1 MTEKLNVLIVE
12 DSPDDATLIVLELQ
26 KGGFEV
32 NHARVDTA
40 EAMKTALAGEAW
52 DIILCDYKI
61 PNFGAMKALELVKE
75 LTVKLPFIVLSG
87 VVGEETAVSAMRAG
101 AHDFIVKGQYSR
113 LVPSVKRE
121 IEEYR
126 QRIENEKKIKKQTEE
141 ASKQKQ
147 FAFTMIMQNPQP
159 LIQVTTEFHIKIAN
173 DAFLAMSGYTEEQVQ
188 AMSIRDFKVLEKSGH
203 NIREA
208 IQTKKGVTGEVVV
221 EFPTGVHYLEQHTI
235 PLLDKDKNIVA
246 LMAVYNDTTEKR
258 KIQAAEKELAEYQ
271 SAYFKSLSEDLTL
284 MAAGNMNF
292 KLVLAPPN
300 ENTQS
305 AHDQFVVINTM
316 ICEVR
321 DALQLLI
328 GDANM
333 LATAAIEGKL
343 ATRADTARHQG
354 DYRRIIEGVNNTL
367 DSVIKPVNEAL
378 RMSQEYAKQ
387 NFSARMDENL
397 KVAGDFIAF
406 KEALNSI
413 GISVSAAVK
422 GVNIQT
428 TNLTASAEEALAS
441 LSEVT
446 SASAQIASNAQKVNE
461 NADLSAN
468 GVEQVLKAM
477 EDMTAAVEQVTSSM
491 EGVSNQ
497 AKQASDASK
506 TGAAIAENVEKGM
519 EDIAKSAG
527 TVYDIVHDIEKQMAD
542 ISKIVV
548 LIRDLANQTNLLA
561 LNAAIEAARAGDA
574 GRGFAVVATE
584 VKSLAQES
592 RSSAEKIEEMI
603 TNLNESTRK
612 AAVAMDDSRNQ
623 VQKGTQM
630 SAEALEA
637 FRKIK
642 SAAEGVAN
650 VASEVAAATEEQA
663 AAVQEITASVHEVR
677 SKIDGTAKEAGNA
690 AAAAQEASASISEVN
705 KVVENVNKIADTVS
719 REMAKFTIR

>member
-1 MTEKLNVLIVE
+1 MTENMNVLIVE

-26 KGGFEV
+26 KGGLEV
-32 NHARVDTA
+32 THARVDTA
-40 EAMKTALAGEAW
+40 EAMKTALARESW
-52 DIILCDYKI
+52 DIILCDYNI
-61 PNFGAMKALELVKE
+61 PNFGAMKALALVKE
-75 LTVKLPFIVLSG
+75 LNVTIPFIVLSG
-87 VVGEETAVSAMRAG
+87 VVGEETAVNTMRAG

-113 LVPSVKRE
+113 LVPSVRRE
-121 IEEYR
+121 IEEY
-126 QRIENEKKIKKQTEE
+126 QKKTEQEKKIKKQTDE
-141 ASKQKQ
+141 ANKQKQ

-159 LIQVTTEFHIKIAN
+159 LIQVTTDLHIKIAN
-173 DAFLAMSGYTEEQVQ
+173 DAFLALSGYSQEKVQ
-188 AMSIRDFKVLEKSGH
+188 SMSIRDFKVLEKSGH

-208 IQTKKGVTGEVVV
+208 LDSKKGVTGDVVV
-221 EFPTGVHYLEQHTI
+221 EFPTGTHYLEQHTI

-258 KIQAAEKELAEYQ
+258 RIAAAEKELAEYQ
-271 SAYFKSLSEDLTL
+271 GAYFKSLSEDLTL

-292 KLVLAPPN
+292 KLVLPPPN
-300 ENTQS
+300 ENTQT

-316 ICEVR
+316 MCEVR

-333 LATAAIEGKL
+333 LATAAVEGRL
-343 ATRADTARHQG
+343 ATRAEAGRHQG
-354 DYRRIIEGVNNTL
+354 DYRRIIEGVNTTL
-367 DSVIKPVNEAL
+367 DSVIRPVNEAL

-387 NFSARMDENL
+387 NFSARMDEKL
-397 KVAGDFIAF
+397 KVAGDFLAF

-413 GISVSAAVK
+413 GVSVSAAVN
-422 GVNIQT
+422 GVNIET
-428 TNLTASAEEALAS
+428 SNLSASAEEALAS
-441 LSEVT
+441 LTEVAT
-446 SASAQIASNAQKVNE
+446 ASGQIASNAQKVNE
-461 NADLSAN
+461 NADLSAQ

-506 TGAAIAENVEKGM
+506 SGAAIAEDVEKGM
-519 EDIAKSAG
+519 TDIAKSTG
-527 TVYDIVHDIEKQMAD
+527 TVNDIVQDIEKQMAD

-592 RSSAEKIEEMI
+592 RASAEKIEEMI
-603 TNLNESTRK
+603 TNLNESTRN
-612 AAVAMDDSRNQ
+612 AATAMADARNQ
-623 VQKGTQM
+623 VQKGSRM
-630 SAEALEA
+630 SVEALEA

-642 SAAEGVAN
+642 GAAEGVAN
-650 VASEVAAATEEQA
+650 VAAEVAAATEEQA

-677 SKIDGTAKEAGNA
+677 SKIDGTAKEASNA
-690 AAAAQEASASISEVN
+690 AAAAEEATASISEVN
-705 KVVENVNKIADTVS
+705 KVVENVNKIADNVS
-719 REMAKFTIR
+719 REMAKFTV